1 MLFIK
6 KRKLRVDIL
15 TIFITLFLVTILGI
29 IYYSHLHSSKAI
41 LKVGKDL
48 IERTNEGIVEDLDRF
63 LRPTPFV
70 KISSFLLTDKQLNFS
85 DMQSLSS
92 FMHIILESYPQ
103 LTNVYLADQHGN
115 MYVENQIKNLPAE
128 NQTIPFINANT
139 IPPQT
144 RFISEI
150 VNKENNTSR
159 LVINYKLNAGKII
172 KSDVIQPFAY
182 NPKLRP
188 WFLGAQNSK
197 GEPWIGVYKFFG
209 VPNPGITISFPIYIN
224 GKFVGVAAS
233 DLNVNIIEKELKRFS
248 IHNKEM
254 VFIVNNHDQVIA
266 YDTKAI
272 QSQSKSGIVD
282 LKKLNNP
289 VITKAYE
296 IYRQSGE
303 SSFEFK
309 ENKTK
314 YIANFK
320 RYGFNKTE
328 QWAIATILP
337 NDIFVGSI
345 QSANHNTLLFSLI
358 MLILGLMLVIYSS
371 HRISKPIMRL
381 AKETKDI
388 IKFRFDKESKIK
400 THIYEVQEMID
411 ALNATKSALSSFAK
425 YVPKA
430 LVEQLLES
438 RTIAQV
444 GGKKEYMT
452 VLFTDVENFTE
463 MSEKMDPELL
473 MIHFSEYLNVMTQCI
488 QKHKGNIDKYIGDAV
503 MAFWGSP
510 IYDAN
515 HIAHACEAVLNCQM
529 EIHNLNKAWLEIGKP
544 ILPTRFGLHTGLVIV
559 GNMGS
564 SDRLNYTAIGDTVNL
579 AARLETLNKIYGTH
593 IIVSQAVYEACEN
606 NFLFR
611 PADVVTVRGKRQAT
625 SVYELIA
632 AKEGATQYA
641 PTAEQIELCH
651 LYCEAY
657 ENYQAK
663 NFHQAFLLFKAI
675 LEKYPEDKLTQ
686 IYLARSKENIS

>member
-1 MLFIK
+1 M
-6 KRKLRVDIL
+6 RVDIL
-15 TIFITLFLVTILGI
+15 TIFITLFLATILGI

-48 IERTNEGIVEDLDRF
+48 IERTNEGIVEDLDHF

-70 KISSFLLTDKQLNFS
+70 KISSFLLNDKQLNFS

-103 LTNVYLADQHGN
+103 LTNVYLADIHGN
-115 MYVENQIKNLPAE
+115 MYIENQIKNLSSE
-128 NQTIPFINANT
+128 NQSIPFINANM
-139 IPPQT
+139 IPPTT

-150 VNKENNTSR
+150 INSENNLTR
-159 LVINYKLNAGKII
+159 LTINYKLNDGKII
-172 KSDVIQPFAY
+172 KSEVIQPFHY
-182 NPKLRP
+182 DPQKRP
-188 WFLGAQNSK
+188 WFIGAKNSK
-197 GEPWIGVYKFFG
+197 GEPWIGVYKFYG
-209 VPNPGITISFPIYIN
+209 VTNPGITISFPIHVN
-224 GKFVGVAAS
+224 GEFIGVAAS
-233 DLNVNIIEKELKRFS
+233 DLNVKNIEKELKRFS
-248 IHNKEM
+248 IHHKEM
-254 VFIVNNHDQVIA
+254 VFIVNNHDQIIA
-266 YDTKAI
+266 YDNKI
-272 QSQSKSGIVD
+272 GYQSESGIID

-289 VITKAYE
+289 VIAKAYQ

-303 SSFEFK
+303 SSFEFT

-320 RYGFNKTE
+320 RYGFSKTE

-337 NDIFVGSI
+337 NDIFVGTI
-345 QSANHNTLLFSLI
+345 QSANHKTLLFSLI
-358 MLILGLMLVIYSS
+358 MLLLGLLLVVYSS

-381 AKETKDI
+381 TKETKDI
-388 IKFRFDKESKIK
+388 IKLRFDKESKIK

-425 YVPKA
+425 YVPKT

-444 GGKKEYMT
+444 GGKKEHMT

-463 MSEKMDPELL
+463 MSEKMDPEQL
-473 MIHFSEYLNVMTQCI
+473 MIHFSEYLNVVTQCI

-510 IYDAN
+510 IYDAD
-515 HIAHACEAVLNCQM
+515 HINHACEAVLNCQL
-529 EIHNLNKAWLEIGKP
+529 EIHKLNKEWLEIGKP

-593 IIVSQAVYEACEN
+593 IIVSQAVYDACATQ
-606 NFLFR
+606 FLFR
-611 PADVVTVRGKRQAT
+611 PVDIVTVRGKRQAT
-625 SVYELIA
+625 SVYELISG
-632 AKEGATQYA
+632 KEGAAQYA
-641 PTAEQIELCH
+641 PTDAQVELCH

-657 ENYQAK
+657 EIYKAK
-663 NFHQAFLLFKAI
+663 NYHQAILLFQAI
-675 LEKYPEDKLTQ
+675 LEKYPEDKLSQ
-686 IYLARSKENIS
+686 IYLVRAKELG